1 MALSTWSA
9 DSSVWSGNS
18 YIWDNNTYSATA
30 TLAGNGTFTSSQNAV
45 YPVAVTMTQVILSEL
60 NEEDTVFPRSLSMGT
75 NFGMTGVGQLAM
87 PVTATITGLTGDI
100 KNNVNFPE
108 TATLSMNNSTSSA
121 SSFLWNDIE
130 EDEDTL
136 WTKISDPDN

>member
-18 YIWDNNTYSATA
+18 YIWDNNTYAATA
-30 TLAGNGTFTSSQNAV
+30 PIAANSTFTSSQNVV
-45 YPVAVTMTQVILSEL
+45 YPVTATLAQ
-60 NEEDTVFPRSLSMGT
+60 SLSSVTGEDKDT
-75 NFGMTGVGQLAM
+75 DVTALFNLETAMTGTGLLAI

-108 TATLSMNNSTSSA
+108 TATLSMNNSASSEN
-121 SSFLWNDIE
+121 SFLWNDIE

>member
-1 MALSTWSA
+1 MAISTWSA

-18 YIWDNNTYSATA
+18 YIWDNSTYAATA
-30 TLAGNGTFTSSQNAV
+30 TLGGNSTLASTQTAMF
-45 YPVAVTMTQVILSEL
+45 PVTASMTQIIFSEL
-60 NEEDTVFPRSLSMGT
+60 NEEDTIFPRSLSMGMT
-75 NFGMTGVGQLAM
+75 AGMTGTGLLAM
-87 PVTATITGLTGDI
+87 PVTATMAGTSDM

-108 TATLSMNNSTSSA
+108 SATLSMNSSTSSENN
-121 SSFLWNDIE
+121 FLWNDIE